1 MDVQKANIMHM
12 PPFMQ
17 DGVEMQPLYDFKTQV
32 TTEELASF
40 YRSHLSFHH
49 QKGMNYVAAAGFLLI
64 GLAAGEALL
73 FQGAQGYVFELVSG
87 LGFLAFSF
95 FLSRIMTR
103 SAVRAWKGPD
113 ETCYQFYEG
122 GFQAGNARGLDR
134 RSYEWLLEIFLT
146 REAVFLY
153 TEKDR
158 AYILPRKALGDRF
171 EEFVAFLEAK
181 SGKKA
186 RVGRRQAA

>member
-17 DGVEMQPLYDFKTQV
+17 DGMEMQPLYDFKTQV
-32 TTEELASF
+32 TAEDLSAF
-40 YRSHLSFHH
+40 YRTHLSFHH
-49 QKGMNYVAAAGFLLI
+49 QKGMNYVAAAGFLLV

-73 FQGAQGYVFELVSG
+73 FQGAQGYVFELGSG
-87 LGFLAFSF
+87 LFFMVLSF
-95 FLSRIMTR
+95 FLSRIMAR
-103 SAVRAWKGPD
+103 SAVRAWKDPG
-113 ETCYQFYEG
+113 ETCYQFYED
-122 GFQAGNARGLDR
+122 GFQAGNAHGLDR
-134 RSYEWLLEIFLT
+134 RPYEWLLEILLT

-158 AYILPRKALGDRF
+158 AYILPRKALGDKF
-171 EEFVAFLEAK
+171 EEFVAFMEAK

-186 RVGRRQAA
+186 RIGRGKAA